1 VEGGCDV
8 EEAEGAEGEEKYS
21 GMLMRDVQG
30 TAAEKLALFGNLKAA
45 SGFANASAA
54 ELCKVE
60 NMLWTFAATEKGS
73 G

>member
-1 VEGGCDV
+1 
-8 EEAEGAEGEEKYS
+8 
-21 GMLMRDVQG
+21 MLMRDVQE